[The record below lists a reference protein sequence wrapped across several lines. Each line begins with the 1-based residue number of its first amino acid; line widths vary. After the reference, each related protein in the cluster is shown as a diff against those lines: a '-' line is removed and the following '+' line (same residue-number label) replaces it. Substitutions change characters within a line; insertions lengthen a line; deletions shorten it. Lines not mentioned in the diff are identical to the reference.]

1 MARRI
6 KLKTPILGRRNFLDE
21 NEVEFYRR
29 YKKMKLDRRLIY
41 DTHTAVG
48 IVEGYIP
55 ARDAKEEIDAWQ
67 HLIDTGIVW
76 SLQGWFGRTATELIA
91 AEICKPRNRV
101 VHQYPEK

>member
-1 MARRI
+1 MD
-6 KLKTPILGRRNFLDE
+6 NFE
-21 NEVEFYRR
+21 AT
-29 YKKMKLDRRLIY
+29 MI
-41 DTHTAVG
+41 A
-48 IVEGYIP
+48 EGVYEADSQEQYI
-55 ARDAKEEIDAWQ
+55 AAWQ

>member
-1 MARRI
+1 MAKRI
-6 KLKTPILGRRNFLDE
+6 KLKTPILGRRNFLDK

-55 ARDAKEEIDAWQ
+55 AKDAHEEIEAWQ
-67 HLIDTGIVW
+67 HLIDTGVCW
-76 SLQGWFGRTATELIA
+76 QLQGWFGRTAQSLI
-91 AEICKPRNRV
+91 EGGICK
-101 VHQYPEK
+101 EKTVN